1 MITIIKLINTSNTSH
16 SLCVCVCVC
25 VVRITLKIFFLS
37 KIHVYRFQVHS
48 TVLLTVVTKLFIGSP
63 ALIHLIIESLYSLTN
78 ISLFPYSPASGNYL
92 FNSLFKFDF
101 FKLHI

>member
-1 MITIIKLINTSNTSH
+1 MITIIKLINTSSTSH
-16 SLCVCVCVC
+16 CVCVGG
-25 VVRITLKIFFLS
+25 VRITLENKIFFLS

-48 TVLLTVVTKLFIGSP
+48 TVLLTVVTKLSTGSP
-63 ALIHLIIESLYSLTN
+63 ERIHLIIESLYSLTH

-101 FKLHI
+101 LKLRT